1 MKYHLAR
8 DGDKLGEYSD
18 LEISAGLRRGEFR
31 ATDLCWSA
39 GMTDWQP
46 LAERFPPPE
55 PSADPEDEA
64 ELRWSAVP
72 EAAGPEMASRWLR
85 FLAWWVDWLTLL
97 PVMMLISSALQLDAF
112 AEKNQ
117 NLQPDQFVIAFQN
130 HMQEMMQSHP
140 QDFVLPGNL
149 MLGIMIL
156 NMVLLTVRGQT
167 VGKLLAGIRVVRF
180 QSGARAGFLQ
190 AVLLRS
196 GILFALML
204 IPYLSNGI
212 WLVNTLCIFRTDRR
226 CLHDLIA
233 DTMVIKQR

>member
-39 GMTDWQP
+39 GMKDWQP

-130 HMQEMMQSHP
+130 HMQEMMQSMMGGAGGAGG
-140 QDFVLPGNL
+140 LPGMPAGMNL
-149 MLGIMIL
+149 
-156 NMVLLTVRGQT
+156 NA
-167 VGKLLAGIRVVRF
+167 LAGMM
-180 QSGARAGFLQ
+180 GKG
-190 AVLLRS
+190 
-196 GILFALML
+196 GPPKM
-204 IPYLSNGI
+204 PPGMMK
-212 WLVNTLCIFRTDRR
+212 RR
-226 CLHDLIA
+226 
-233 DTMVIKQR
+233 R